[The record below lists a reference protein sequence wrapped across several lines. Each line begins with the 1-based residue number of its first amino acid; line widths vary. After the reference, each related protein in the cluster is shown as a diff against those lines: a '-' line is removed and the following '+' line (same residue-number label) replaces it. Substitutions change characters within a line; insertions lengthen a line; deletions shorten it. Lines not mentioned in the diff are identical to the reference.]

1 MSARVPFLPPLSS
14 YLSIH
19 VVNTTVTTFRSTAID
34 ISEQARKLFNELS
47 ERLNLKCPR
56 CKAVFND
63 YEGCNALSCGVPSCK
78 AAFCAI
84 CLVDCGHDAH
94 AHVLKAHGDYF
105 DKDAFERSKSLRA
118 KSEIDKLM
126 ASLSEESVDL
136 QQLVRNHIDKAKLL
150 NGGSDSSNASWKTA
164 EFLQKAKDN
173 LSLAVRTDRLALLS
187 NPEEYNMRAPINRDA
202 VSPRCVVP
210 RNYRLRLVRLGEDLF
225 RILLE
230 HQNTNNRQFGLIN
243 DVEAHFK
250 DNPKVEALVNVSQSL
265 QCAVIAFEGRDG
277 LFQSSRA
284 GKIPKGH
291 RMTDNEVCISMRKI
305 NRDGNVT
312 DDELQYAP
320 DLSVIGLNP
329 NRRMLLLESHV
340 ERTPDKALMFEP
352 LQHLIGVSTPRAV
365 ITELDDI
372 VPESQSQLNEQ
383 QQQVA
388 DPKKLK
394 TAMEVAGPPGTG
406 KTKTIVELV
415 RALLRCTTSDILVLS
430 ERNGAINAI
439 AEKFRKESIKT
450 KGTKAEIIDLE
461 VWMSVLAYGSPESIG
476 ESTKLFT
483 VKEKIEYVFL
493 CFVDHLQ
500 ASSSHGSLFAL
511 AGVILI

>member
-250 DNPKVEALVNVSQSL
+250 DNPRVETLVNISQAL
-265 QCAVIAFEGRDG
+265 KCAVIAFEGSAGLYQSSPKGRGITANDVCITMQKISRDG
-277 LFQSSRA
+277 DVIQ
-284 GKIPKGH
+284 
-291 RMTDNEVCISMRKI
+291 
-305 NRDGNVT
+305 
-312 DDELQYAP
+312 DERYYSNNLTI
-320 DLSVIGLNP
+320 VGVNP
-329 NRRMLLLESHV
+329 NMRIVSLACHV
-340 ERTPDKALMFEP
+340 REAPHDVLMFKS
-352 LQHLIGVSTPRAV
+352 LQHLIGVGAPTTV
-365 ITELDDI
+365 VTELDI
-372 VPESQSQLNEQ
+372 EIPESQSQLNDDQ
-383 QQQVA
+383 SRVA
-388 DPKKLK
+388 HPLLLK

-415 RALLRCTTSDILVLS
+415 RALLKCTTFDILVLC
-430 ERNGAINAI
+430 ERNNCLDALAT
-439 AEKFRKESIKT
+439 KFKQEAFRVNEDMRT
-450 KGTKAEIIDLE
+450 EIFDREAWL
-461 VWMSVLAYGSPESIG
+461 SVIAYGSARNMG

-483 VKEKIEYVFL
+483 VAEKIE
-493 CFVDHLQ
+493 
-500 ASSSHGSLFAL
+500 
-511 AGVILI
+511 